1 MMFQHYALF
10 PHLTCLDNVAF
21 SLHMHGVAKATRR
34 QRAAAFLR
42 LVDME
47 AYAARLPAQLS
58 GGQQQRVALAR
69 ALITNPSVL
78 LLDEPL
84 SALDPFLR
92 VRMRDEL
99 KRLQSELG
107 ITFIHVTHS
116 QEEAM
121 ALADL
126 IVVMHAGRIEQYG
139 APRDVYNQ
147 PRTAF
152 VARFIG
158 GHNVFS
164 GRVVASE
171 QGYALLSA
179 PGGQHFV
186 IPASDVAIGH
196 DMTFAVRNDKVTLTL
211 AALPHCAEAKTE
223 VPSLLTGRRNAI
235 PATVRGVAYQGAWV
249 QLTLEAPAV
258 EEFSVALND
267 STFFDKPVAVGSPVI
282 ATWAVEDVHLLRAGS
297 ASPRPGNTQNIFSKE
312 TLHG

>member
-1 MMFQHYALF
+1 
-10 PHLTCLDNVAF
+10 
-21 SLHMHGVAKATRR
+21 
-34 QRAAAFLR
+34 LR
-42 LVDME
+42 LVDM
-47 AYAARLPAQLS
+47 ADYAERLPAQLS

-69 ALITNPSVL
+69 ALITNPRVL

-92 VRMRDEL
+92 VRMREEL
-99 KRLQSELG
+99 KRLQGELG

-139 APRDVYNQ
+139 APREVYNQ

-158 GHNVFS
+158 GNNVFS

-171 QGYALLSA
+171 QGYALLAA

-186 IPASDVAIGH
+186 VPAADLAVGHSITCAI
-196 DMTFAVRNDKVTLTL
+196 RNDRVTLL
-211 AALPHCAEAKTE
+211 PAALSPATEAKTE
-223 VPSLLTGRRNAI
+223 VPSLLTCRRNAI
-235 PATVRGVAYQGAWV
+235 PATVRSVAYQGAWV

-267 STFFDKPVAVGSPVI
+267 STFFDKPVVVGSPVI
-282 ATWAVEDVHLLRAGS
+282 ATWAVEDVHLLRVDS
-297 ASPRPGNTQNIFSKE
+297 AASRPGDTENLSCKE
-312 TLHG
+312 THHG